1 MRPRRAHLPALFIAV
16 PRQALDVG
24 AQVGDVGD
32 AGAEIEV
39 LKLSGESD
47 SITATVS
54 LNVDERT
61 AQVMVD
67 RARKDYFEGREI
79 SYYIPKFFR

>member
-1 MRPRRAHLPALFIAV
+1 MATKLLISNLPPDVTDQQIAELFEE
-16 PRQALDVG
+16 
-24 AQVGDVGD
+24 
-32 AGAEIEV
+32 AGAKVEV

-67 RARKDYFEGREI
+67 RSRKNYFQDREI
-79 SYYIPKFFR
+79 SFYIPKFFR

>member
-1 MRPRRAHLPALFIAV
+1 MATKLLISNLPPDVTDQQITELFE
-16 PRQALDVG
+16 
-24 AQVGDVGD
+24 D
-32 AGAEIEV
+32 AGAKIEV

-47 SITATVS
+47 SITATVT

-67 RARKDYFEGREI
+67 RSRKNYFEDREI
-79 SYYIPKFFR
+79 SFYIPKFFR

>member
-1 MRPRRAHLPALFIAV
+1 MTTKLLIGNLPPEVTAEQVIELFKE
-16 PRQALDVG
+16 
-24 AQVGDVGD
+24 

-47 SITATVS
+47 SITATVG